1 MTSAGSTATAAPRGL
16 LNRRVLA
23 VGLLFV
29 IPLLVVLLMNL
40 GRDPH
45 AVRSPLVGRAAP
57 PFVLSPAGGGAPVSL
72 ESLRGRPVVLNFWA
86 TWCAPCIEEMPELQ
100 AVQTDYAK
108 RGVTVVG
115 LAIDDAA
122 AVKQFRDRLQLR
134 LPLLIAGTV
143 GSDLGQQLGNK
154 LGVLPYTVLVD
165 VRGRVVRSKAGRLT
179 GEELRTWLDGQ
190 LGKVG

>member
-1 MTSAGSTATAAPRGL
+1 MKRANFNALVLTVGVAALAGGAAVSLVQNRTSTPASISADS
-16 LNRRVLA
+16 
-23 VGLLFV
+23 LFAHTLDDADGKPQPV
-29 IPLLVVLLMNL
+29 AQWQGRLLVV
-40 GRDPH
+40 
-45 AVRSPLVGRAAP
+45 
-57 PFVLSPAGGGAPVSL
+57 
-72 ESLRGRPVVLNFWA
+72 NFWA

>member
-16 LNRRVLA
+16 LNRRVLL

-57 PFVLSPAGGGAPVSL
+57 PFVLAPVGGGAPVSL

-86 TWCAPCIEEMPELQ
+86 TWCAPCIQEHPALN
-100 AVQTDYAK
+100 AAAAK
-108 RGVTVVG
+108 RPDVTFLGVVYQDEEPR
-115 LAIDDAA
+115 I
-122 AVKQFRDRLQLR
+122 RDFQRR
-134 LPLLIAGTV
+134 YGNAYPSLLDPDGKTSIAYGIAGVPETFFIDTKGTIV
-143 GSDLGQQLGNK
+143 AKVSYALGADEIEANLE
-154 LGVLPYTVLVD
+154 
-165 VRGRVVRSKAGRLT
+165 KAAR
-179 GEELRTWLDGQ
+179 
-190 LGKVG
+190 